1 MTANDGTDDA
11 DSTSHDSEVPAVA
24 GSADDLASSTP
35 EELAQEIVRL
45 RAESAALQK
54 QLDESTR
61 ANPEPKKKRRR
72 RSGRWWGSTV
82 CLVLGAILLPVSVIG
97 RWTSTTLLDTDAYV
111 ATVAPLADNEDIQE
125 AVAFRAS
132 ELIVD
137 VIDVEAL
144 IREDLP
150 RGTRFLAGPIEAAT
164 RTLVDGLVEDFVST
178 DAFARFWSD
187 ANRIGHEG
195 VVAVFTGESTG
206 NIDAADGRV
215 VLNVGPLVQGV
226 ITQLDDIL
234 GLDLANSIPE
244 EQLDGEFVIVE
255 SDDLASLQGTIKLFD
270 QLSVIIPILT
280 LAFFAAA
287 IYLSRPRRIGWRNV
301 GYAIVIP
308 MALCLLLYTW
318 ARGQYMDGLP
328 DDTHNPDA
336 AAAFFD
342 VTTRFLTRDLWVMLV
357 VGVIILFITWLIGPT
372 GWAGRARAWWK
383 QLISRAGDESA
394 SSEVGEFPRWVA
406 RNERGLLSTTFVL
419 GAATLL
425 LWTLPTGTVA
435 LLIIAIVA
443 LVMGAVHVL
452 AEIGRKADADIRAVE
467 DADSEA
473 SEVEAAHADAAK
485 LEERS
490 SITSG

>member
-1 MTANDGTDDA
+1 
-11 DSTSHDSEVPAVA
+11 VPTVA
-24 GSADDLASSTP
+24 GPADGVASATP
-35 EELAQEIVRL
+35 EELADEIVRL

-54 QLDESTR
+54 QLDESTK
-61 ANPEPKKKRRR
+61 ADPEPTKKRRAH
-72 RSGRWWGSTV
+72 SGRWWGSTI
-82 CLVLGAILLPVSVIG
+82 CLVLGAILLPMSVIG
-97 RWTSTTLLDTDAYV
+97 RWSSTTLLDTDTYV
-111 ATVAPLADNEDIQE
+111 ATVAPLADNEDTQE

-132 ELIVD
+132 ELIVE

-144 IREDLP
+144 VRDDLP
-150 RGTRFLAGPIEAAT
+150 SGTRFLAGPIEAAAQ
-164 RTLVDGLVEDFVST
+164 TLIDNLVEDFVSS

-187 ANRIGHEG
+187 ANRLGHEG
-195 VVAVFTGESTG
+195 VVAVLTGDTTD

-215 VLNVGPLVQGV
+215 VLKVGPLVQTV
-226 ITQLDDIL
+226 ITELDDIL

-244 EQLDGEFVIVE
+244 EQLDGEFVIVD
-255 SDDLASLQGTIKLFD
+255 SDDLSSLQGTVKLFD

-280 LAFFAAA
+280 LALFAAS

-318 ARGQYMDGLP
+318 VRGQYVDGLP

-342 VTTRFLTRDLWVMLV
+342 VTTRFLTRDLWVVLV
-357 VGVIILFITWLIGPT
+357 IGVIILVITWLIGPT

-383 QLISRAGDESA
+383 ELISRAGDESA
-394 SSEVGEFPRWVA
+394 SSEVGELPRWVA

-419 GAATLL
+419 GVATLL
-425 LWTLPTGTVA
+425 LWTLPTGTVV
-435 LLIIAIVA
+435 LLITLIVA
-443 LVMGAVHVL
+443 LVMSAIHAL
-452 AEIGRKADADIRAVE
+452 AEIGRTAEADIQTDADAAT
-467 DADSEA
+467 EA

-485 LEERS
+485 LEGQS
-490 SITSG
+490 SIASE